1 MAAGGGGG
9 SASGGGGGGS
19 SSGAVA
25 GTVAGTST
33 IRGGGR
39 WRGQKYLLKPV
50 NYILQLIVRVLIL
63 IIF

>member
-25 GTVAGTST
+25 NTITSANT
-33 IRGGGR
+33 IKGGGR
-39 WRGQKYLLKPV
+39 WRGRGHLLKLV
-50 NYILQLIVRVLIL
+50 SYILQLIVRVLIL
-63 IIF
+63 TIF